1 MHKLLSTS
9 QFAEAIGLSEST
21 VRRLTDGGDISV
33 RRTKGGHRKIP
44 VEEAIR
50 YSRANGI
57 QPQNPKLLGISFSE
71 DAEDPDSFYEALVSG
86 DSDKTVAILQTLYLN
101 GQELNA
107 IFDGPFL
114 TAFVRIGES
123 FPADKKSIFVEHRS
137 LIIAMRSLMQLRSIM
152 PPVEDSAQKV
162 ICAAPAGDPYLIP
175 CLMCALVCHEV
186 GYFEINLGPDTPL
199 EIIIDAVEDEA
210 PSLVSLSITNAIRS
224 KNQIGEIEKLH
235 KVAADKNCILVVG
248 GNNADSVD
256 VPGIQRGYSMTDLKA
271 IAENALRKPRHG

>member
-50 YSRANGI
+50 YSRVNGI

-71 DAEDPDSFYEALVSG
+71 DAEEPDSFYDALVNG
-86 DSDKTVAILQTLYLN
+86 DSDKSVGIIQTLYLN
-101 GQELNA
+101 GQEISS

-114 TAFVRIGES
+114 SAFVRIGES
-123 FPADKKSIFVEHRS
+123 FPANKRSIFIEHRS

-152 PPVEDSAQKV
+152 PPVEDDAQKV

-175 CLMCALVCHEV
+175 CLMCALVCHDV

-199 EIIIDAVEDEA
+199 EIIIDAVEDEK

-224 KNQIGEIEKLH
+224 KNQIGEIGKLH
-235 KVAADKNCILVVG
+235 RVASDNKCILVVG

-256 VPGIQRGYSMTDLKA
+256 VPGIRRGHSMAELKT
-271 IAENALRKPRHG
+271 IAEQAFRQPNK